1 MPLLLSAFLWIGPDE
16 PDDLAGDEL
25 RVEAE
30 DRRHPGERLPLVRG
44 RPDVPADQVVQQERH
59 EHHRSPG
66 VVVLGEEPE
75 EEPHVRVDV
84 SGWQGDVEKANDDC
98 LFDLIASLQCWLA
111 CIGRMLD

>member
-1 MPLLLSAFLWIGPDE
+1 MEAFLWIGPDE

-30 DRRHPGERLPLVRG
+30 ERRHPGERLPLVRG

-59 EHHRSPG
+59 KHHRSPG
-66 VVVLGEEPE
+66 VVGIEEEPE
-75 EEPHVRVDV
+75 EERHVRVDV
-84 SGWQGDVEKANDDC
+84 SGWQGNVENANNNC